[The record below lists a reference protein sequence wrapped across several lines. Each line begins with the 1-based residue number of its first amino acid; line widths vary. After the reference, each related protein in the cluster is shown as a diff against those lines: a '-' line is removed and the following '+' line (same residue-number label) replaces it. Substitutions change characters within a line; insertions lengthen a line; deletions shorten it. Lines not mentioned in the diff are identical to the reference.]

1 MERRFYTI
9 KDLSEILG
17 VSYFWLKKR
26 VKTGEIPSYKIGGK
40 RLFKKAEI
48 EQWIESR
55 KEVVS
60 K

>member
-17 VSYFWLKKR
+17 VSDFWLKKR

-40 RLFKKAEI
+40 RLFKKAEV
-48 EQWIESR
+48 EQWIEAQ
-55 KEVVS
+55 KEVVN